1 MRTMRRSPWP
11 TLTLALALALA
22 LAVALAPTA
31 AAGSPAAAP
40 HPAASRRPPPPP
52 PPSPSPSAPSGR
64 VVRVERTGISRIAPR
79 LCDIHGDAGNCVGDE
94 PRPGQIVVVLDE
106 HHVVAEVQ
114 ILEAASFSA
123 SCAMLWTVKTR
134 TLRGSTVEGDGIG
147 VIDPGLDPSRAHLI
161 ERAHLPGSPS
171 GSPDDEVWR
180 AIDRDGDGAADIL
193 ITRYNCDASG
203 RSTSTSVT
211 SCLDLWA
218 RTGARMTRTTQL
230 NFAQCNR

>member
-1 MRTMRRSPWP
+1 MRPIGPTRRSPWP
-11 TLTLALALALA
+11 
-22 LAVALAPTA
+22 AVAVVLASAA

-40 HPAASRRPPPPP
+40 HPAAASPPPAPR
-52 PPSPSPSAPSGR
+52 APSGR

-79 LCDIHGDAGNCVGDE
+79 LCDIHGDTGNCVGDE
-94 PRPGQIVVVLDE
+94 PRPGQVVVVLDE

-114 ILEAASFSA
+114 ILEAVSFSA

-134 TLRGSTVEGDGIG
+134 ILRGSTLEGDGIG
-147 VIDPGLDPSRAHLI
+147 VIDPGLDPGRAHLI
-161 ERAHLPGSPS
+161 DRAHLPGSPS

-230 NFAQCNR
+230 NFALCNR